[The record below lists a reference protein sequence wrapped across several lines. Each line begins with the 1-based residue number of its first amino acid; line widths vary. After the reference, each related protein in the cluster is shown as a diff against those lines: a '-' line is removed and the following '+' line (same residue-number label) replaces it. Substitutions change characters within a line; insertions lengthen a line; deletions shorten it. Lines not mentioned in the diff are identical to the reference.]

1 MSVRPIS
8 TRPLVHARSLCTGA
22 ADNLSFALAF
32 EGSRDIRFAQCLDE
46 AEAALAQ
53 ALDMI
58 RKARGPLP
66 PVPPAAAKRADD
78 HFNLACVITGAAPL
92 SEVA

>member
-8 TRPLVHARSLCTGA
+8 TRPLVHARSLCVGA

-32 EGSRDIRFAQCLDE
+32 EGSGDRRFTQCLDE
-46 AEAALAQ
+46 AESALTQ

-66 PVPPAAAKRADD
+66 PVPPAAAMRADD
-78 HFNLACVITGAAPL
+78 HFKLACAITGAAPL